1 MFDWLSSDATIKFVE
16 SLESAIIIV
25 GAIIGSS
32 WAVFT
37 FIAQRRNWLVK
48 KQPLI
53 KLNLRVEQRW
63 LPDDPSFYLHIIVEA
78 TNDGNVVDYMHYS
91 GDDHLSVTRY
101 HIDAKGERVSTEKIV
116 RVLEST
122 KGRKVNFN
130 TLLPGSTVELPF
142 WVRVTDPGLFHIRF
156 YFLPNEQ
163 QLNAMKKAG
172 HTLSGS
178 SVVVSA
184 NKYYVVKPLEQC
196 MAENA

>member
-63 LPDDPSFYLHIIVEA
+63 LPDDPSFYLC
-78 TNDGNVVDYMHYS
+78 
-91 GDDHLSVTRY
+91 
-101 HIDAKGERVSTEKIV
+101 
-116 RVLEST
+116 
-122 KGRKVNFN
+122 
-130 TLLPGSTVELPF
+130 LLYTSPSP
-142 WVRVTDPGLFHIRF
+142 RD
-156 YFLPNEQ
+156 
-163 QLNAMKKAG
+163 
-172 HTLSGS
+172 S
-178 SVVVSA
+178 
-184 NKYYVVKPLEQC
+184 
-196 MAENA
+196 

>member
-16 SLESAIIIV
+16 CLESAIIIV

-116 RVLEST
+116 RVLERT

-130 TLLPGSTVELPF
+130 TLHTRQHCGASILGTCDRPRLVSHKILLSAKRATIE
-142 WVRVTDPGLFHIRF
+142 R
-156 YFLPNEQ
+156 NE
-163 QLNAMKKAG
+163 KSRSYSFRK
-172 HTLSGS
+172 
-178 SVVVSA
+178 
-184 NKYYVVKPLEQC
+184 
-196 MAENA
+196 